1 MKKLEKFNEENTE
14 GKIVKQ
20 IEEIVRE
27 INANNL
33 KKTKTALMEK
43 LTGQLKEVK
52 DNNEISDK
60 KLNAALDKL
69 LDRFKSL

>member
-1 MKKLEKFNEENTE
+1 MKKLEKFNEENME

-27 INANNL
+27 INATNL
-33 KKTKTALMEK
+33 KKTKTALLEK

-60 KLNAALDKL
+60 KIHAALDKL